1 MRFAEIMNVYK
12 DESANLPEPYL
23 DIVRDSLVKR
33 FEYTLEVAWKSCKRY
48 LLEEGFLEATTG
60 SQKSIMRL
68 AAEVGVIRRADS
80 WMHYI
85 NARQN
90 TSYDYSEADCV
101 LAIVDEFYPDVINLY
116 QTLSG
121 KGWNIESKP

>member
-1 MRFAEIMNVYK
+1 MEKLQA
-12 DESANLPEPYL
+12 LPFGGRVFRGHNGKP
-23 DIVRDSLVKR
+23 
-33 FEYTLEVAWKSCKRY
+33 
-48 LLEEGFLEATTG
+48 
-60 SQKSIMRL
+60 KSIMRL
-68 AAEVGVIRRADS
+68 AAEVGVIRRVDA

-85 NARQN
+85 NACQN
-90 TSYDYSEADCV
+90 TSHDYSEADCV